1 MNDEKENGAPALTPE
16 QAAILASAGKVE
28 SELSGQLLH
37 DADGNLIEQED
48 QPQENPAEENRQILS
63 LLVSLA
69 TPALPFLSECYT
81 PEVIANIAA
90 AYTAVE
96 EKYGWNLR
104 SHMGCEVTLALV
116 AIPPTITAVVL
127 GRAHFAE
134 KRAQRE
140 AEEGKAPVKIEQDA
154 PNDAR
159 RDAIGAG

>member
-1 MNDEKENGAPALTPE
+1 MSDQDKDAPKLTPE

-28 SELSGQLLH
+28 NDLSGQILH
-37 DADGNLIEQED
+37 DENGNIIDAEAE
-48 QPQENPAEENRQILS
+48 PQENPAEENRQILS

-69 TPALPFLSECYT
+69 TPALPFLAECYT
-81 PEVIANIAA
+81 PEVVANIAA

-116 AIPPTITAVVL
+116 AIPPTLTAVVL
-127 GRAHFAE
+127 GRQHFAE

-140 AEEGKAPVKIEQDA
+140 AEERAKPAKIEQDE
-154 PNDAR
+154 PKDAR
-159 RDAIGAG
+159 NNAIGAG